1 MRLWVRL
8 QDTSEGTCVRQTQWF
23 LDGRETT
30 HVVGLN
36 EVRRAIEYGK
46 AQTEVVQNNTEREYI
61 VVYSSADLIW
71 KEKGNSSE

>member
-1 MRLWVRL
+1 MRVRL
-8 QDTSEGTCVRQTQWF
+8 QNTQQGSCVRETQWF
-23 LDGRETT
+23 LDGREATN
-30 HVVGLN
+30 VVGSD

-46 AQTEVVQNNTEREYI
+46 TQNEVVRNNTEREYI

>member
-1 MRLWVRL
+1 M
-8 QDTSEGTCVRQTQWF
+8 
-23 LDGRETT
+23 
-30 HVVGLN
+30 VGLN

-46 AQTEVVQNNTEREYI
+46 AQTEVVRNNTEREYI